1 MFGNSEIWQIFGP
14 FWDGFGLNE
23 LYVINMYV
31 RSSLFGLVGFVE
43 FRNSF
48 LGSNTYYK
56 ISIFQNTFIKRG
68 GNLRDNCPVK
78 QIFPMDETMVKIE
91 LLDGS
96 VVKTKSLVICA
107 GPWTNK
113 LMNPLG

>member
-1 MFGNSEIWQIFGP
+1 MKFGKYSAR
-14 FWDGFGLNE
+14 FGLNE
-23 LYVINMYV
+23 LCNKYVCTKFTFWFGGV
-31 RSSLFGLVGFVE
+31 RVVQKFIFGFDLHIP
-43 FRNSF
+43 
-48 LGSNTYYK
+48 NTYYK

-96 VVKTKSLVICA
+96 VVKTKSLVVCA